1 MIIQLLTV
9 FIVAWGVAAEH
20 NRHVPGLADEE
31 FCVRLLFLLQAF
43 LFQSQLFLL
52 VLYSSYLHL
61 LYLDLVLARKFKL
74 LEFNRFPL
82 SALLFVQQVFRLPI
96 TFFSLSG
103 SFLLKLPTPVL
114 RHGHFH
120 LGFHAVSLRWGH
132 QSGWRVGFRH
142 WRRVGF

>member
-1 MIIQLLTV
+1 MVVQLLTV
-9 FIVAWGVAAEH
+9 FVIAWGVAAEC
-20 NRHVPGLADEE
+20 NRRVPGLADE

-43 LFQSQLFLL
+43 LFQLQLFLL
-52 VLYSSYLHL
+52 ILYSSYLHL
-61 LYLDLVLARKFKL
+61 LYLNLVLARKFEL

-82 SALLFVQQVFRLPI
+82 PVLLFIQQAFQLPI

-114 RHGHFH
+114 RHGHFR
-120 LGFHAVSLRWGH
+120 LGFCTISLRWGH
-132 QSGWRVGFRH
+132 RSGWRVGFRH